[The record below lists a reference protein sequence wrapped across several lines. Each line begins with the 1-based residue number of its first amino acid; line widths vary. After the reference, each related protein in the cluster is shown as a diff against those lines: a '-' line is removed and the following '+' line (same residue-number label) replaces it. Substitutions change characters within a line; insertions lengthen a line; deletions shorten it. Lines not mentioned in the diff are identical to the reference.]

1 MKKLLPATF
10 LVSAAFAAS
19 APVREVH
26 SECPAL
32 SGLPVCHFRDG
43 YMFQFDTLVNR
54 VIRVYAPDGHF
65 TVNLPIQLPGAS
77 VTWPTD
83 VAVDFDGTFVA
94 GAFGGDGDIRHVTQF
109 RVAMFDSN
117 GIQTGVIDTKTFSP
131 NHVAIAEDHSIRVL
145 GAQNGLRN
153 KQDYMV
159 VRKYTRAGELVG
171 SYLPRSTFPA
181 GLEPGGASV
190 PATLMA
196 AGNRIAVVA
205 FSGKV
210 GNLLELIELDTEEN
224 VIGRMRSDNQSS
236 MNFALTTDG
245 HLYGWT
251 NVKGA
256 GSTLYLFDVKAGTL
270 TSMGGPESLGWLMG
284 ADGEDLV
291 FRVRGEEGQTK
302 AGWFLQPEAQDAG
315 RKPGGTEAPPHD

>member
-1 MKKLLPATF
+1 
-10 LVSAAFAAS
+10 
-19 APVREVH
+19 
-26 SECPAL
+26 
-32 SGLPVCHFRDG
+32 
-43 YMFQFDTLVNR
+43 
-54 VIRVYAPDGHF
+54 
-65 TVNLPIQLPGAS
+65 
-77 VTWPTD
+77 
-83 VAVDFDGTFVA
+83 
-94 GAFGGDGDIRHVTQF
+94 
-109 RVAMFDSN
+109 
-117 GIQTGVIDTKTFSP
+117 
-131 NHVAIAEDHSIRVL
+131 
-145 GAQNGLRN
+145 
-153 KQDYMV
+153 
-159 VRKYTRAGELVG
+159 
-171 SYLPRSTFPA
+171 
-181 GLEPGGASV
+181 
-190 PATLMA
+190 MA

>member
-1 MKKLLPATF
+1 MSRKGAKTMKKLLPATF

-181 GLEPGGASV
+181 GLEPGGQGV
-190 PATLMA
+190 PPNVMA
-196 AGNRIAVVA
+196 AGNRIALVA
-205 FSGKV
+205 FSGNV
-210 GNLLELIELDTEEN
+210 GNLLELIELDGDGN
-224 VIGRMRSDNQSS
+224 VLARMRSDHEGGKT
-236 MNFALTTDG
+236 FALTTDG
-245 HLYGWT
+245 NFYGRRSKAADL
-251 NVKGA
+251 V
-256 GSTLYLFDVKAGTL
+256 LFDVAAGTSK
-270 TSMGGPESLGWLMG
+270 TFDAPQPTGWLMG
-284 ADGEDLV
+284 ADGENLV
-291 FRVRGEEGQTK
+291 YRIPGEEGLTA
-302 AGWFLQPEAQDAG
+302 AGWFNQPAASQ
-315 RKPGGTEAPPHD
+315 